1 MKKENLGS
9 VKALKKQLGA
19 AVAMVCVAAVA
30 LGSSTYAWF
39 VTNTKVTAG
48 KAEMTATAA
57 NTLLISAAGQNEWA
71 TSYDFTDKNVSFAPV
86 STIGTADGTAFTFYK
101 QLGWAKDADQNNAI
115 TVNKVAALTENEV
128 GTATGQDATP
138 LYYQKSFDIKAA
150 QACKLY
156 LDTETVFGQL
166 NEQNQLV
173 AATEGTLNK
182 TLRLGLVI
190 TDADGKNGKTVIYQV
205 DKTANGTAANRFN
218 TTLASTNCNGIAN
231 AVSAVGTDGAITAA
245 KMAVTVPAD
254 KDIVTASALA
264 TADAANGL
272 NATVNDADVLYN
284 FTKANEI
291 CKVTAYIW
299 MEGCDYD
306 CTNNTVA
313 EITGDANKI
322 VANLGF
328 CAGN

>member
-1 MKKENLGS
+1 
-9 VKALKKQLGA
+9 
-19 AVAMVCVAAVA
+19 MVCVAAVA

-101 QLGWAKDADQNNAI
+101 QLGWAKDSGQNNAI
-115 TVNKVAALTENEV
+115 TVNKVAALSNNEL

-138 LYYQKSFDIKAA
+138 LYYQKNFDIKAA

-166 NEQNQLV
+166 NDQDELI

-190 TDADGKNGKTVIYQV
+190 TDADGKNGKTVVYQV
-205 DKTANGTAANRFN
+205 DKAANTTDANSFN
-218 TTLASTNCNGIAN
+218 TTLASTKCDGITN
-231 AVSAVGTDGAITAA
+231 AVSGVGTNDAITAA
-245 KMAVTVPAD
+245 AMAVTVPTD
-254 KDIVTASALA
+254 KDIVTKSALA
-264 TADAANGL
+264 IADAANGL
-272 NATVNDADVLYN
+272 DVTVGNADVLYN
-284 FTKANEI
+284 FTKANEV